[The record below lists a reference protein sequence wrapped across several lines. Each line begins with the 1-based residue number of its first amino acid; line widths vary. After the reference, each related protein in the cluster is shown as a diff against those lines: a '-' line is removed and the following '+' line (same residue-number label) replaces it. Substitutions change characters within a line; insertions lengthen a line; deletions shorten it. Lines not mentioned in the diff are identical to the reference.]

1 MSAAPKP
8 GPGPVFVERRAYR
21 RRRLVDAARLLPI
34 LGVALVCL
42 PLLWTG
48 EREQPM
54 STTYAM
60 IYFFG
65 LWLALVIGAALLSR
79 YLKATPEP
87 GDAADGAAP
96 SESSVAGSANGPA
109 GGA

>member
-1 MSAAPKP
+1 MSKE
-8 GPGPVFVERRAYR
+8 PGPVFVERRTYR

-48 EREQPM
+48 ERDAPA
-54 STTYAM
+54 STTYVM

-65 LWLALVIGAALLSR
+65 LWLFLAVAAALLSR
-79 YLKATPEP
+79 HLKQE
-87 GDAADGAAP
+87 DAAGEGDLPKTAP
-96 SESSVAGSANGPA
+96 DKERMG

>member
-1 MSAAPKP
+1 MSSD
-8 GPGPVFVERRAYR
+8 PGPVFVEREAYR
-21 RRRLVDAARLLPI
+21 RRRLIDAARLLPI

-48 EREQPM
+48 DREVPT

-65 LWLALVIGAALLSR
+65 IWLALVIVAAVLSR
-79 YLKATPEP
+79 RLGADDTKKEAAT
-87 GDAADGAAP
+87 DDISDG
-96 SESSVAGSANGPA
+96 S
-109 GGA
+109 GGAG

>member
-1 MSAAPKP
+1 MSADPNP
-8 GPGPVFVERRAYR
+8 GAGPVFVERRAYR

-48 EREQPM
+48 ERAQPM
-54 STTYAM
+54 STTNAM

-79 YLKATPEP
+79 YLRAKAE
-87 GDAADGAAP
+87 GDEADQADGP
-96 SESSVAGSANGPA
+96 V

>member
-1 MSAAPKP
+1 MSIDPN
-8 GPGPVFVERRAYR
+8 PGPVFVERRAYR

-34 LGVALVCL
+34 LGVTLVCL

-48 EREQPM
+48 ERDAPT

-60 IYFFG
+60 IYFFS

-79 YLKATPEP
+79 RLKSEAKSDTA
-87 GDAADGAAP
+87 DAGADAVG
-96 SESSVAGSANGPA
+96 GPA
-109 GGA
+109 GDK